1 MILAKGFFRM
11 ENYIIKTLAYNKQV
25 RVLFLDNT
33 NMVKEICNKG
43 NMNKLLKSSLGKTI
57 SIACLIS
64 GILKAQQRISLKVNT
79 SHPKYK
85 IFADTD
91 SMGNIRGYLSDHLLN
106 SPLNG
111 KRHATIEQL
120 IGNKGYIQ
128 VIKDLG
134 MNSIFTGI
142 TDMPYGNIE
151 NDFSHY
157 FNQSEQTPTY
167 IKLYIIFDKNNDI
180 ILSRGIF
187 VQLLP
192 GASIHLMDK
201 VKQIISENQFVLTN
215 AESLEIVKERVLHLF
230 EESMYMGS
238 DAVQF
243 LCGCS
248 KEMFYGMLFSLSK
261 EELLDSIQK
270 NNQIETVCNICGEKY
285 YFSPLE
291 IRNMLKSY

>member
-1 MILAKGFFRM
+1 MS
-11 ENYIIKTLAYNKQV
+11 
-25 RVLFLDNT
+25 
-33 NMVKEICNKG
+33 
-43 NMNKLLKSSLGKTI
+43 KLLKSTLGKTV
-57 SIACLIS
+57 SIACLMS
-64 GILKAQQRISLKVNT
+64 GIVKGQQRISLKVKT
-79 SHPKYK
+79 SHPKCK
-85 IFADTD
+85 IFADAD
-91 SMGNIRGYLSDHLLN
+91 SVGNVRGYLSDQLLN

-111 KRHATIEQL
+111 TEHVTVEQL

-167 IKLYIIFDKNNDI
+167 IKLNVIFDKNKDI

-192 GASIHLMDK
+192 GAPIHLMDHI
-201 VKQIISENQFVLTN
+201 KQIISENQFVLTN
-215 AESLEIVKERVLHLF
+215 AESIEVVKERVLQLF
-230 EESMYMGS
+230 EDSMFIGS

-261 EELLDSIQK
+261 EELLETVQK
-270 NNQIETVCNICGEKY
+270 NKQIETVCNICGRKY
-285 YFSPLE
+285 YFSLPE
-291 IRNMLKSY
+291 IEKILKSY

>member
-1 MILAKGFFRM
+1 M

-25 RVLFLDNT
+25 RVIFVDNT
-33 NMVKEICNKG
+33 NLVKEICNKD
-43 NMNKLLKSSLGKTI
+43 NMNKLLKSTLGKTV
-57 SIACLIS
+57 SIVCLMS
-64 GILKAQQRISLKVNT
+64 GIVKGQQRISLKVNT
-79 SHPKYK
+79 SHPKCK
-85 IFADTD
+85 IFADAD
-91 SMGNIRGYLSDHLLN
+91 SMGNVRGFLSDQLLN

-111 KRHATIEQL
+111 TEHVAIEQL

-167 IKLYIIFDKNNDI
+167 IKLNVIIDKNNDI
-180 ILSRGIF
+180 SLSRGIF

-192 GASIHLMDK
+192 GASIHLMDQ
-201 VKQIISENQFVLTN
+201 VKQIISENQIVLTI
-215 AESLEIVKERVLHLF
+215 AESIEIVKDRLLYLF
-230 EESMYMGS
+230 GDSMFMGS

-248 KEMFYGMLFSLSK
+248 KEMFYGMLFSFST
-261 EELLDSIQK
+261 EELLDSVQK
-270 NNQIETVCNICGEKY
+270 NKQIETVCNICGEKY

-291 IRNMLKSY
+291 IRNILKSY